1 MTAMTPSTT
10 ATPIPTT
17 SAERSATLTR
27 TARATGLWYLG
38 VAITGLLGFIL
49 IRSNLYVDGDPAA
62 TATNLVDNAT
72 LARIGIGV
80 DLALV
85 ITQTM
90 AALWFYRLFRHINPF
105 AAGSLAALGIVNAV
119 AIMIA
124 TAFSATALATAIGDT
139 PAPGGDS
146 AANTQLLY
154 DLNETTWSVA
164 GIFFGLWLI
173 PMGYLVLKSQTMPR
187 PLGIVIIAGG
197 IGYIL
202 TTYVGFLFPDAASTS
217 DTLTW
222 IAAIGEF
229 WIIGYLLTIGL
240 RTPTTNPDT
249 TQGSPSLDPT
259 HDHAGS
265 ARLVGR

>member
-1 MTAMTPSTT
+1 MTTTTPSPT
-10 ATPIPTT
+10 ATQIPPT
-17 SAERSATLTR
+17 SADTSAALTR

-38 VAITGLLGFIL
+38 VAITGLLGFIV
-49 IRSNLYVDGDPAA
+49 IRANLYVDGDPAA
-62 TATNLVDNAT
+62 TAANLVDNAT
-72 LARIGIGV
+72 LARIGIGL
-80 DLALV
+80 DLGLV

-90 AALWFYRLFRHINPF
+90 AALWFYRLFRHIDSF
-105 AAGSLAALGIVNAV
+105 AAASLTALGLVNAV
-119 AIMIA
+119 AVMIA

-154 DLNETTWSVA
+154 DLNEATWSVA

-187 PLGIVIIAGG
+187 VLGFVIIAGG

-222 IAAIGEF
+222 VAAIGEF
-229 WIIGYLLTIGL
+229 WTIGYLLAIGL
-240 RTPTTNPDT
+240 RAPDT
-249 TQGSPSLDPT
+249 TQVLPSPQ
-259 HDHAGS
+259 G
-265 ARLVGR
+265 

>member
-1 MTAMTPSTT
+1 MTTETPT
-10 ATPIPTT
+10 ATPSPPTGADTTASLT
-17 SAERSATLTR
+17 S

-38 VAITGLLGFIL
+38 VAITGLLGFIV
-49 IRSNLYVDGDPAA
+49 IRESLYVDGDPAA
-62 TATNLVDNAT
+62 TAANLIDNAT

-90 AALWFYRLFRHINPF
+90 AALWFYRLFRHIDSF

-124 TAFSATALATAIGDT
+124 TAFSATALATALGDT

-146 AANTQLLY
+146 AANAQLLY
-154 DLNETTWSVA
+154 DLNEATWSVA

-173 PMGYLVLKSQTMPR
+173 PMGYLVLKSHTMPR
-187 PLGIVIIAGG
+187 TLGFVLIAGG

-202 TTYVGFLFPDAASTS
+202 ASYVAFLFPDAASTADS
-217 DTLTW
+217 LTW
-222 IAAIGEF
+222 VAAIGEF

-240 RTPTTNPDT
+240 RAPDT
-249 TQGSPSLDPT
+249 TQVLTVEQG
-259 HDHAGS
+259 
-265 ARLVGR
+265 